1 MSTLKK
7 IQDKNTQTE
16 FDKKVLSAIKH
27 LRAYTKHR
35 LYIAESTGV
44 LPRNMYSSSDIIDE
58 SIAKFY
64 SKGIN
69 IDLEEMAIKLKLFKI
84 VDNDLNEL
92 FKKEAFHKDTQSTS
106 TILKEE
112 LDSLEE
118 KYTLDADLDY
128 VMNEDL
134 EDISYQQDNKHK
146 HLFLYDDKNAS
157 VINALEMED
166 ISSQHTKKLL
176 GKFYTWLPMNVTDIV
191 DLFVF
196 GKLSFED
203 ISKIKDIEIKRI
215 ERIFEGVRKSFRKN
229 LS

>member
-7 IQDKNTQTE
+7 IKDKNTQTE
-16 FDKKVLSAIKH
+16 FDKKVISAIEH

-44 LPRNMYSSSDIIDE
+44 LPKNMYSSSDIIDE

-106 TILKEE
+106 TILEEE

-134 EDISYQQDNKHK
+134 DDISYQQDNKHK

-215 ERIFEGVRKSFRKN
+215 ERVFEGVRKSFRKN

>member
-16 FDKKVLSAIKH
+16 FDKKVLSAIQH

-44 LPRNMYSSSDIIDE
+44 LPRNMYSSNDIIDE

-69 IDLEEMAIKLKLFKI
+69 IDLEEMAIKLQLFKI

-106 TILKEE
+106 TILEEE

-118 KYTLDADLDY
+118 KYTLDADLDC

-134 EDISYQQDNKHK
+134 EDISYQQDNKHM

-166 ISSQHTKKLL
+166 VSSQHTKKLL
-176 GKFYTWLPMNVTDIV
+176 SKFYTWLPMNVTDIV

>member
-1 MSTLKK
+1 MRTKK
-7 IQDKNTQTE
+7 KMQDKNTQTE

-44 LPRNMYSSSDIIDE
+44 LPKNMYSSSDIIDE

-106 TILKEE
+106 TILEEE

-215 ERIFEGVRKSFRKN
+215 ERVFEGVRKSFRKN

>member
-7 IQDKNTQTE
+7 MQDKNTQTE

-44 LPRNMYSSSDIIDE
+44 LPKNMYSSSDIIDE

-106 TILKEE
+106 TILEEE

-215 ERIFEGVRKSFRKN
+215 ERVFEGVRKSFRKN

>member
-7 IQDKNTQTE
+7 MQDKNTQTE

-106 TILKEE
+106 TILEEE

-157 VINALEMED
+157 IINALEMED

>member
-118 KYTLDADLDY
+118 KYTIDADLDY

-157 VINALEMED
+157 IINALEMED

>member
-157 VINALEMED
+157 IINALEMED
-166 ISSQHTKKLL
+166 IPSQHTKKLL
-176 GKFYTWLPMNVTDIV
+176 SKFYTWLPMNVTDIV

>member
-118 KYTLDADLDY
+118 KYTIDADLDY

-157 VINALEMED
+157 IINALEMED

-176 GKFYTWLPMNVTDIV
+176 SKFYTWLPMNVTDIV

>member
-1 MSTLKK
+1 M
-7 IQDKNTQTE
+7 
-16 FDKKVLSAIKH
+16 
-27 LRAYTKHR
+27 RAYTKHR

-157 VINALEMED
+157 IINALEMED

-176 GKFYTWLPMNVTDIV
+176 SKFYTWLPMNVTDIV

>member
-157 VINALEMED
+157 IINALEMED

-176 GKFYTWLPMNVTDIV
+176 SKFYTWLPMNVTDIV

>member
-1 MSTLKK
+1 
-7 IQDKNTQTE
+7 
-16 FDKKVLSAIKH
+16 
-27 LRAYTKHR
+27 
-35 LYIAESTGV
+35 
-44 LPRNMYSSSDIIDE
+44 
-58 SIAKFY
+58 
-64 SKGIN
+64 
-69 IDLEEMAIKLKLFKI
+69 MAIKLKLFKI

-134 EDISYQQDNKHK
+134 VDISYQQDNKHK

-157 VINALEMED
+157 IINALEMED

-176 GKFYTWLPMNVTDIV
+176 SKFYTWLPMNVTDIV

>member
-7 IQDKNTQTE
+7 MQDKNTQTE
-16 FDKKVLSAIKH
+16 FNKKVLSAIKH

-44 LPRNMYSSSDIIDE
+44 LPKNMYSSSDIIDE

-134 EDISYQQDNKHK
+134 VDISYQQDNKHK

-157 VINALEMED
+157 IINALEMED

-176 GKFYTWLPMNVTDIV
+176 SKFYTWLPMNVTDIV

>member
-7 IQDKNTQTE
+7 MQDKNTQTE
-16 FDKKVLSAIKH
+16 FNKKVLSAIKH

-134 EDISYQQDNKHK
+134 DDISYQQDNKHK

-215 ERIFEGVRKSFRKN
+215 ERVFEGVRKSFRKN

>member
-157 VINALEMED
+157 IINALEMED
-166 ISSQHTKKLL
+166 IPSQHTKKLL

>member
-7 IQDKNTQTE
+7 IKDKNTQTE
-16 FDKKVLSAIKH
+16 FDKKVISAIEH

-44 LPRNMYSSSDIIDE
+44 LPKNMYSSSDIIDE

-106 TILKEE
+106 TILEEE

-215 ERIFEGVRKSFRKN
+215 ERVFEGVRKSFRKN

>member
-157 VINALEMED
+157 IINALEMED

>member
-16 FDKKVLSAIKH
+16 FDKKVISAIEH

-157 VINALEMED
+157 IINALEMED

-176 GKFYTWLPMNVTDIV
+176 SKFYTWLPMNVTDIV